1 MEDIKITITLTIS
14 KETVEKILE
23 TGMSKEDLLKTIT
36 DNFNENMGETIED
49 NEELWATKTF
59 EIK

>member
-1 MEDIKITITLTIS
+1 MEEIKITITLTIA

-23 TGMSKEDLLKTIT
+23 TGISKEDLLKTIT

-49 NEELWATKTF
+49 NEELWATKIF

>member
-1 MEDIKITITLTIS
+1 MEDMKITITLTIS

>member
-1 MEDIKITITLTIS
+1 MEEIKITITLTIA

-23 TGMSKEDLLKTIT
+23 TGMSKETLLKTIT
-36 DNFNENMGETIED
+36 ENFNENMGETIED
-49 NEELWATKTF
+49 NEELWATKIF

>member
-1 MEDIKITITLTIS
+1 MEDIKITITLTIA
-14 KETVEKILE
+14 KETIEKILE

-49 NEELWATKTF
+49 NEKLWATKFF